1 MKEFIWFIAW
11 TLHLFG
17 AYQAP
22 EHRLERAEPA
32 MGTVARIV
40 VEADDERAATAALN
54 AAFARIREIEQ
65 RLSDYIDTSEA
76 RQLERAPIRAA
87 VPVSPDLYRVLEH
100 GLNLARATGGAFD
113 PTLGRATRAWREGKT
128 PAKGRYRSVRLADG
142 AVVLLAEGIAFDFGG
157 IAKGYAADEALKVLR
172 TRGFPRAMVALSGDI
187 ALGDAPAD
195 RKGWRVGLGSKD
207 LVEELANRGASTSGD
222 AHQARRGE
230 SHILDGRAGAARRA
244 RPGSVTVIAPTAMEA
259 DALATAIHAMGKEE
273 AEKGLLPKAGFRV
286 FFRSE

>member
-1 MKEFIWFIAW
+1 
-11 TLHLFG
+11 
-17 AYQAP
+17 
-22 EHRLERAEPA
+22 

-172 TRGFPRAMVALSGDI
+172 QHGFPRAMAALSGDI
-187 ALGDAPAD
+187 ALGAPPSG
-195 RKGWRVGLGSKD
+195 RQGWRVGLGSPEQI
-207 LVEELANRGASTSGD
+207 EELAHCGVSTSGD
-222 AHQARRGE
+222 ANQTRRGQ
-230 SHILDGRAGAARRA
+230 SHVLDGRSA
-244 RPGSVTVIAPTAMEA
+244 RPRSARSGAVTIIAPSAMEA

-273 AEKGLLPKAGFRV
+273 AEKVLPPKANIRVVFRL
-286 FFRSE
+286 F